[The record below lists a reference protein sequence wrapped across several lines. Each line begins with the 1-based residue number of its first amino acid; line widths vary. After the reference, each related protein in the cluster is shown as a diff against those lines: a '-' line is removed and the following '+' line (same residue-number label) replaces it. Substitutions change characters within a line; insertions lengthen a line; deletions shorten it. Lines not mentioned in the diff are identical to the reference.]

1 MTSIRIMGIAA
12 GLMACVVAWGQPVGA
27 VRGQGQLDMNG
38 RAVQRS
44 ATATFLKAGDEV
56 AVQSGRAVLDLI
68 GGTRLYLEP
77 GAKVKLESGSQGALG
92 VRVLSGQGAYR
103 LGAGASM
110 AGVSGARQGLI
121 AVERTLARVYPMV
134 SMVPVADAAAGRA
147 AATVPP
153 IRSVDVSTS
162 TLPPAPPRVGVI
174 ERPVI
179 GQGQEIPTNLQPGST
194 YTQTSYFTQANGQQP
209 ASTIVPGG
217 SAFVTILS
225 PVGGTP
231 IVRSLVSRDDEA
243 LWWLAGGPTNHRAS
257 K

>member
-1 MTSIRIMGIAA
+1 MRLCSFRIRRKGKDMTSIRIMGIAA

-134 SMVPVADAAAGRA
+134 SMVPVADAAACLAIPKNPSNAWMPMLTA
-147 AATVPP
+147 ASP
-153 IRSVDVSTS
+153 RKNMS
-162 TLPPAPPRVGVI
+162 AP
-174 ERPVI
+174 
-179 GQGQEIPTNLQPGST
+179 
-194 YTQTSYFTQANGQQP
+194 
-209 ASTIVPGG
+209 
-217 SAFVTILS
+217 
-225 PVGGTP
+225 
-231 IVRSLVSRDDEA
+231 
-243 LWWLAGGPTNHRAS
+243 
-257 K
+257 